1 MSVPA
6 GDVPGGRDAYDC
18 ASITRIF
25 DETVSLY
32 FRDLEETARIVT
44 QFLWHGNRGVDSE
57 TRLRSKKVGFAVN
70 DSKVGLSLQAPPV
83 GDDTGRFHVGME
95 VYVGSFDS

>member
-1 MSVPA
+1 MPA

-44 QFLWHGNRGVDSE
+44 QFDGSRLKSRSRLGN
-57 TRLRSKKVGFAVN
+57 TANK
-70 DSKVGLSLQAPPV
+70 
-83 GDDTGRFHVGME
+83 
-95 VYVGSFDS
+95 